1 MAMPNIEALIIEWGP
16 IFWNNFE
23 RQFGRYFI
31 AAFLTITLVWVL
43 MQTSWK
49 SRKIQKRKASWRDI
63 RREFLSSVQSN
74 IVYLV
79 ITVIMVLGVRAGI
92 FQRIDGSL
100 GLGMDLLVLTGML
113 FAHDAYF
120 YWTHRA
126 MHHPKL
132 YKSFHR
138 HHHKSVT
145 PTPFAAYS
153 FAPSEALV
161 NAMFIPLWQLFVAT
175 PVTVLISFLIIQ
187 IIRNTT
193 QHAGLELHPS
203 WWLKNPISRFISTTT
218 HHDMHH
224 SGGLQYNYGFYFTF
238 WDRLMG
244 TEHPNYHK
252 KFNQV
257 VGNAENDSLAHDTIT
272 KTANIMSKV

>member
-1 MAMPNIEALIIEWGP
+1 MQELEANILEWGI

-31 AAFLTITLVWVL
+31 AAFLTIALVWL
-43 MQTSWK
+43 LKRTAWK
-49 SRKIQKRKASWRDI
+49 SRKIQNRDASWRDI
-63 RREFLSSVQSN
+63 RREILSSIQSN

-79 ITVIMVLGVRAGI
+79 ITVIMILGMKVGI
-92 FQRIDGSL
+92 FQRVEGSL
-100 GLGMDLLVLTGML
+100 GLGMDLLLLLGMV

-153 FAPSEALV
+153 FAPPEALL

-224 SGGLQYNYGFYFTF
+224 SGGFHYNYGFYFTF

-244 TEHPNYHK
+244 TEHPKYHQR
-252 KFNQV
+252 FHEV
-257 VGNAENDSLAHDTIT
+257 VGHAKPVQTKENTLEPVTER
-272 KTANIMSKV
+272 